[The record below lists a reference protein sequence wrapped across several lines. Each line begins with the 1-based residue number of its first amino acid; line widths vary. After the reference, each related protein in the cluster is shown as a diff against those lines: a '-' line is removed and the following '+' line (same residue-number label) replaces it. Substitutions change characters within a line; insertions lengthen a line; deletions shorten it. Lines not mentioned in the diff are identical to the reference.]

1 MLVVAVILFVLAAAT
16 LATGVAGLTGRLPR
30 NRWVGVRTEQ
40 TVSDDRAFALA
51 NRVAAPTTIAAAALL
66 GIGGAVALFF
76 ENLFV
81 VLAIGT
87 TIIAAVI
94 VAGIGASLGARAAAA
109 TANVGTGSCGH
120 ACGSCTLAGGC
131 ERA

>member
-1 MLVVAVILFVLAAAT
+1 MLVVAVFLFVLAVAA

-40 TVSDDRAFALA
+40 TVDDDRAFALA
-51 NRVAAPTTIAAAALL
+51 NRIAAPTTIAAGVL
-66 GIGGAVALFF
+66 
-76 ENLFV
+76 
-81 VLAIGT
+81 LAIGGT
-87 TIIAAVI
+87 VALLFDGLFGMLAIVATIIAAVAT
-94 VAGIGASLGARAAAA
+94 AGAGASLGARAAATA
-109 TANVGTGSCGH
+109 TVGTGSCGH